1 MNSKDFSG
9 IRQEGPLPDP
19 GAVQLPEDFAD
30 FLDDYIE
37 STESQLEELE
47 QAILR
52 FETAQTREQDAAE
65 IRRIL
70 HKIKGESG
78 MVGLDDVSLFVHEVE
93 SAFDQLSDDRA
104 ADMLFRFK
112 DWTTAA
118 MAAMIANNANKGEA

>member
-1 MNSKDFSG
+1 MSTKDFSG
-9 IRQEGPLPDP
+9 IRQDGPLPDP
-19 GAVQLPEDFAD
+19 AGVTLPEDFSD

-37 STESQLEELE
+37 STESQLHELE

-78 MVGLDDVSLFVHEVE
+78 MVGLDDMSTLVHEVE
-93 SAFDQLSDDRA
+93 SAFELIAEDRA
-104 ADMLFRFK
+104 ADMLFRFT

-118 MAAMIANNANKGEA
+118 LTAMIANSTNQAQE

>member
-1 MNSKDFSG
+1 MSTKDFSG
-9 IRQEGPLPDP
+9 IRLDGPLPDP
-19 GAVQLPEDFAD
+19 AAVALPEDFSD

-78 MVGLDDVSLFVHEVE
+78 MVGLDDMAMFVHEVE
-93 SAFDQLSDDRA
+93 SAFDLLADDRA
-104 ADMLFRFK
+104 ADMLLRFK
-112 DWTTAA
+112 DWTNEALAA
-118 MAAMIANNANKGEA
+118 MVANNTSRTEE

>member
-1 MNSKDFSG
+1 MSTKDFSG
-9 IRQEGPLPDP
+9 IRLDGPLPDP
-19 GAVQLPEDFAD
+19 KAVALPDDFAD
-30 FLDDYIE
+30 FLDDYID

-78 MVGLDDVSLFVHEVE
+78 MVGLDDMASFVHEVE
-93 SAFDQLSDDRA
+93 SAFDLLAEDRA
-104 ADMLFRFK
+104 ADMLFRFT

-118 MAAMIANNANKGEA
+118 LTAMIANSTNQAQE

>member
-1 MNSKDFSG
+1 MTSKDFSG
-9 IRQEGPLPDP
+9 IREEGPLPDP
-19 GAVQLPEDFAD
+19 AAVTLPEDFSD

-37 STESQLEELE
+37 STESQLHELE

-78 MVGLDDVSLFVHEVE
+78 MVGLDDMSTLVHEVE
-93 SAFDQLSDDRA
+93 SAFELIAEDRA
-104 ADMLFRFK
+104 ADMLFRFT

-118 MAAMIANNANKGEA
+118 LAGMIANNANQAKE